1 LRFTFDP
8 ATDISPLWSP
18 DGKTI
23 VFSLDRGG
31 QFDLYT
37 KAAEGGQEQPL
48 LQSDEMKVAHDW
60 SRDGRY
66 IAFQSRGK
74 KTNWDIW
81 VLPTFGDRKPILFLQ
96 TPFNETHPAFSPD
109 GRWLAYQSNESG
121 RAEIYVQNFPGP
133 GGRWQVSTAGGVG
146 PAWRADG
153 KELFYAGP
161 DQKLMAVDIQAGET
175 FEAGVPR
182 ALFTR
187 RFSRFATSA
196 ATTWPRPTVSVSSC
210 SLPSGA
216 SPWSRPRLS

>member
-1 LRFTFDP
+1 
-8 ATDISPLWSP
+8 
-18 DGKTI
+18 
-23 VFSLDRGG
+23 
-31 QFDLYT
+31 
-37 KAAEGGQEQPL
+37 
-48 LQSDEMKVAHDW
+48 MKVAHDW